1 MLYYVS
7 EKEREKRSFFM
18 LFNQKR
24 AKKDKNRRKMTREET
39 EAFYNSPRWRRK
51 QKAILRRDH
60 YQCQLCKRY
69 GRISEASIV
78 HHKLELAEYPELAMD
93 DDNLVSVCR
102 KCHNKLHDEKG
113 AKAQQK
119 RRYKHED
126 RYSGERIS

>member
-1 MLYYVS
+1 MLVKKS
-7 EKEREKRSFFM
+7 AKNA
-18 LFNQKR
+18 LFLCFLIKNVQ
-24 AKKDKNRRKMTREET
+24 KKDKNRRKMTREET

-113 AKAQQK
+113 AKVQQK
-119 RRYKHED
+119 RRYNHED

>member
-1 MLYYVS
+1 MLVKKS
-7 EKEREKRSFFM
+7 AKNA
-18 LFNQKR
+18 LFLCFLIKNVQ
-24 AKKDKNRRKMTREET
+24 KKDKNRRKMTREET

-119 RRYKHED
+119 RRYNHED

>member
-1 MLYYVS
+1 MLVKKS
-7 EKEREKRSFFM
+7 AKNA
-18 LFNQKR
+18 LFLCFLIKNVQ
-24 AKKDKNRRKMTREET
+24 KKDKNRRKMTREET

>member
-1 MLYYVS
+1 MLVKKS
-7 EKEREKRSFFM
+7 AKNALFLCFFIKKV
-18 LFNQKR
+18 Q
-24 AKKDKNRRKMTREET
+24 KKDKNRRKMTREET

-60 YQCQLCKRY
+60 YQCQLCKRF
-69 GRISEASIV
+69 GRISEATIV

-119 RRYKHED
+119 RRYNHED

>member
-1 MLYYVS
+1 MLVKKS
-7 EKEREKRSFFM
+7 AKNA
-18 LFNQKR
+18 LFLCFLIKNVQ
-24 AKKDKNRRKMTREET
+24 KKDKNRRKMTREET

-69 GRISEASIV
+69 GRISEATIV

-119 RRYKHED
+119 RRYNHED

>member
-1 MLYYVS
+1 
-7 EKEREKRSFFM
+7 M
-18 LFNQKR
+18 LFNQKS

-69 GRISEASIV
+69 GRISEATIV
-78 HHKLELAEYPELAMD
+78 HHKLELVEYPELAMD

-119 RRYKHED
+119 RRYNHED

>member
-1 MLYYVS
+1 MN

-69 GRISEASIV
+69 GRISEATIV

-119 RRYKHED
+119 RRYNHED